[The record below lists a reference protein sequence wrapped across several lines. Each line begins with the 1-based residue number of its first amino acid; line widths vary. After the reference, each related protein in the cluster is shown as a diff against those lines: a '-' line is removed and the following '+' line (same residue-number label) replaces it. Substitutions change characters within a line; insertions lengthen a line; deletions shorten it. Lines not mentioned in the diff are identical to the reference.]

1 MGQPMS
7 DSSKKFVYLSA
18 VALAIVS
25 VWSFGLF

>member
-7 DSSKKFVYLSA
+7 DTSRKFVYLSA
-18 VALAIVS
+18 AALAMIS